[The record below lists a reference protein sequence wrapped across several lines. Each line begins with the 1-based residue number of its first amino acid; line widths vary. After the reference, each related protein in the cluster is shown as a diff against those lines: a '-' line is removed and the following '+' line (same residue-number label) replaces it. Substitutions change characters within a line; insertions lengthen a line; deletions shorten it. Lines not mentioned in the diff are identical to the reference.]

1 MGWEATHEAIEE
13 SVKIISRLK
22 GQRLIP
28 QSGQLTLDPYLLEEA
43 SGYTITPLEEPFD
56 VKEIT
61 RLSDDMMKIGLD
73 SYCQSIGCHFAT
85 QFITT
90 AAVCTYSIHPIA
102 DYPEG
107 PWEYP
112 ISISQPYKWVGVLP
126 NTDVQIPTPSNPYVR
141 IFKSGYDRKQAQT
154 ELGQGLETHI
164 ICNVL
169 PIIAD
174 FIRDIGADPFIVL
187 DGCIYFLPSQKL
199 FERASKYKKW
209 GDYAKFYESDI
220 HARVDKINSGYLR
233 QEIPIVGIVKR
244 TGHSHL
250 LISNKGYPRHEQ
262 IRELAERLNVNP
274 RAFSNDESFIFELF
288 QRALSLGH
296 ISTPCIGVMTS
307 ALQVDYS
314 TLKSFRE
321 GFRELGEV
329 LHRNPKVYIYVG
341 LFSHP
346 LLRDYFEIFR
356 IETTK
361 RIYDKFG
368 DTLWIE
374 AISDAICRSCTL
386 PSSIIY
392 ADKRCRDWSSVLFK
406 HSGKTFIKHGLYLD
420 YDTRARLME

>member
-1 MGWEATHEAIEE
+1 M
-13 SVKIISRLK
+13 
-22 GQRLIP
+22 
-28 QSGQLTLDPYLLEEA
+28 
-43 SGYTITPLEEPFD
+43 
-56 VKEIT
+56 
-61 RLSDDMMKIGLD
+61 
-73 SYCQSIGCHFAT
+73 
-85 QFITT
+85 
-90 AAVCTYSIHPIA
+90 
-102 DYPEG
+102 
-107 PWEYP
+107 
-112 ISISQPYKWVGVLP
+112 LP

-250 LISNKGYPRHEQ
+250 LINNKGYPRHEQ